1 MRVQLTIVIPDL
13 VALRDMSQQQTLSRT
28 SLSIHECPPANDS
41 GNAPYGGSDP
51 SRDTPIAFETT
62 ANIREV
68 HKSRIQTLSRRG
80 PSASQHISRPILYNE
95 GVQAQWRETTVGEH
109 GELVLHGLPFAPGQP
124 VEVLVVSKTAAS
136 TTAGGRSLRDSVFEF
151 REPLEPVASEDWD
164 ALL

>member
-1 MRVQLTIVIPDL
+1 MATHVVPKSPWGKFGALPS
-13 VALRDMSQQQTLSRT
+13 LRDS
-28 SLSIHECPPANDS
+28 
-41 GNAPYGGSDP
+41 
-51 SRDTPIAFETT
+51 SRDTLIAFETT

-68 HKSRIQTLSRRG
+68 HKIRTLSRRR

-124 VEVLVVSKTAAS
+124 VEVLVVSKTAGS

>member
-1 MRVQLTIVIPDL
+1 V
-13 VALRDMSQQQTLSRT
+13 
-28 SLSIHECPPANDS
+28 
-41 GNAPYGGSDP
+41 SDP
-51 SRDTPIAFETT
+51 SRDTPIAFEST

-80 PSASQHISRPILYNE
+80 PSVSQHISRPILYNE
-95 GVQAQWRETTVGEH
+95 SVQAQWRETTVGEH

>member
-1 MRVQLTIVIPDL
+1 LIPPKSSSEKRADP
-13 VALRDMSQQQTLSRT
+13 V
-28 SLSIHECPPANDS
+28 
-41 GNAPYGGSDP
+41 SDR

-68 HKSRIQTLSRRG
+68 HISRIQTLSRRG

-124 VEVLVVSKTAAS
+124 VEVLVVSKTAGS

>member
-1 MRVQLTIVIPDL
+1 MHRTAQGRSQLLTGQPSCSRIP
-13 VALRDMSQQQTLSRT
+13 S
-28 SLSIHECPPANDS
+28 
-41 GNAPYGGSDP
+41 Y

-68 HKSRIQTLSRRG
+68 HKSRIQTLSRRR